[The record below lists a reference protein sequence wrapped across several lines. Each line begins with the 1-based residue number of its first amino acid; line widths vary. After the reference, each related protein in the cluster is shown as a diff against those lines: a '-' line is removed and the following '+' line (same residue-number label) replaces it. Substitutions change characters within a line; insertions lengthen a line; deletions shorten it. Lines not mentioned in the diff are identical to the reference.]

1 MPLSRRAFL
10 ALSAVLPWVFKA
22 QASQPIPIGL
32 ELYSVREALKRD
44 LEGTLR
50 SVGKIGY
57 QCVEFYAPYFEW
69 SATRTKQIR
78 QLLDDLGL
86 RCYSTHNDESYFKA
100 DKILRARDMN
110 LTLGCKYMVMS
121 SSDPK
126 PTVDG
131 WKGVADELNSAA
143 DRLEQSSLK
152 VGYHN
157 HETEFTPLAGI
168 RPMEIIAKN
177 TKPSIMLQLDVG
189 TCVKAE
195 SDPTAWSQRASGG
208 HGRRSRPASWRCS
221 QIST

>member
-1 MPLSRRAFL
+1 MPLSRRAFI

-32 ELYSVREALKRD
+32 ELYSVRDALKQD
-44 LEGTLR
+44 LEGTLH

-110 LTLGCKYMVMS
+110 LMLGCRYMVMS

-131 WKGVADELNSAA
+131 WKGVAEELNSAA
-143 DRLEQSSLK
+143 DRLEGSGLK

-157 HETEFTPLAGI
+157 QEPEFTPL
-168 RPMEIIAKN
+168 P
-177 TKPSIMLQLDVG
+177 
-189 TCVKAE
+189 
-195 SDPTAWSQRASGG
+195 ASGQ
-208 HGRRSRPASWRCS
+208 SK
-221 QIST
+221 